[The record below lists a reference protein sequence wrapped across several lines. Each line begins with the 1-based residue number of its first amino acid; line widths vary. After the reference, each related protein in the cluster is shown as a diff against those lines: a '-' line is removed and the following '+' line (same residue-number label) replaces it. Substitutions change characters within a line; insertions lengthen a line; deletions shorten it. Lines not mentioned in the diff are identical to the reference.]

1 MADNK
6 HIPSVYRPR
15 KITVARAIGYGMP
28 DMMGG
33 GAFTLIGAWLLFF
46 WTTYAGLTAIEAASI
61 LAIARVADAVISLF
75 MGAITDNLYRFKIGK
90 KFGRRHFFLLIG
102 APLMLEFIL
111 MWVTGM
117 SYWYYLISYVLF
129 ELVAAMVL
137 IPWETLP
144 TEMTEDYNKRTMLST
159 ARLVISSGSSFLAT
173 FLPGQLFKIFG
184 EDSPMSYTFNAIVF
198 AVIYMVSVFIAYK
211 TTWERQ
217 ITPEMAAKLEAKA
230 KEGAGRTF
238 GEQFKAY
245 IATVKLRTFRKHLIV
260 YLCTFTAKD
269 TFNAVF
275 AYFVVSVLGLSAGVS
290 SGVLS
295 LNIIGLP
302 LTILV
307 GYLLVKFSPRW
318 VWCVGIVVEL
328 VALVG
333 FWVLSGA
340 GMNDL
345 TMWLYVVGL
354 VYNIGLGAVIAT
366 PWNVFPMIPDLD
378 ELVSGEHHEG
388 LYASVMTFVRKS
400 TVAVATFV
408 VGLVLTEG
416 GYVEGQIEQSIG
428 TQHTITG
435 ILVFG
440 TGALLVVALL
450 TAATFRLNKTTHT
463 VVKDELNRLRNGGHK
478 ADAPK
483 ETRELIEKLT
493 GTKWEHIWATNPNQ

>member
-1 MADNK
+1 MADK
-6 HIPSVYRPR
+6 ETLPSVYRPR
-15 KITVARAIGYGMP
+15 KITIGRAIAYGMP

-33 GAFTLIGAWLLFF
+33 GAFTLIGAWLLFY
-46 WTTYAGLTAIEAASI
+46 WTTYAGLTAMEAASI

-75 MGAITDNLYRFKIGK
+75 MGAITDNLYRFPIGRR
-90 KFGRRHFFLLIG
+90 FGRRHFFLLIG

-117 SYWYYLISYVLF
+117 SYWYYLVSYVLF

-173 FLPGQLFKIFG
+173 FLPGRLIAIFG
-184 EDSPMSYTFNAIVF
+184 EDNPMSYTLNAGIF
-198 AVIYMVSVFIAYK
+198 AVIYMISVFIAYK
-211 TTWERQ
+211 ATWERR
-217 ITPEMAAKLEAKA
+217 ITPELAAKLEADSREKQ
-230 KEGAGRTF
+230 GVSLID
-238 GEQFKAY
+238 QLKAY
-245 IATVKLRTFRKHLIV
+245 AATVRLRTFRKHLIV

-307 GYLLVKFSPRW
+307 GYLLVRFSPRW
-318 VWCVGIVVEL
+318 VWCVGIAVEL

-333 FWVLSGA
+333 FWVISGTSVT
-340 GMNDL
+340 DT
-345 TMWLYVVGL
+345 TMWLYAVGL
-354 VYNIGLGAVIAT
+354 IYNIGLGAVIAT

-408 VGLVLTEG
+408 VGVVLTEG
-416 GYVEGQIEQSIG
+416 GYQEGSTVQSVA

-440 TGALLVVALL
+440 TGALLAVALI
-450 TAATFRLNKTTHT
+450 TACAFRLDKRTHA
-463 VVKDELNRLRNGGHK
+463 VVKQELDRLRSGGRK
-478 ADAPK
+478 EDASV
-483 ETRELIEKLT
+483 ETRTLIEKLT
-493 GTKWEHIWATNPNQ
+493 GTPWERIWAVNPQQ